1 MIFSV
6 IIPTFN
12 SSSTIQRALKSV
24 LKQSFKDFEIII
36 VDDGSSDDTKR
47 IIYQIFSNEIVSF
60 KYIYQKN
67 AGVAAARNNAVKN
80 SIGTYLAFLD
90 SDDEWHEDKL
100 KIQYFYIK
108 KLNAEFISTKYTFK
122 DFDKSK
128 GVKIKKYNFDDF
140 LFSNRTST
148 PCTVITRNLFD
159 KVNGFNS
166 QQRYSEDYHLWL
178 KASYYEPLYI
188 IIEPVLVRLYKYTY
202 GESGLS
208 SHLWAMEKGELSNY
222 KFCYES
228 KYISLFKYILI
239 IIYSLS
245 KFLFRVIHS
254 IINKFLKKK

>member
-12 SSSTIQRALKSV
+12 SSSTIQRALESV

-36 VDDGSSDDTKR
+36 VDDGSSDNSKE
-47 IIYQIFSNEIVSF
+47 IIYQTLSKETVSF

-67 AGVAAARNNAVKN
+67 AGAAAARNNAVKN

-100 KIQYFYIK
+100 KIQYFYIQ

-122 DFDKSK
+122 DFNNSK
-128 GVKIKKYNFDDF
+128 DVKIRKYKFDDF
-140 LFSNRTST
+140 LLSNRTST

-159 KVNGFNS
+159 KVNGFNFE
-166 QQRYSEDYHLWL
+166 QRYSEDYHLWL

-188 IIEPVLVRLYKYTY
+188 IVEPILVRLYKYAY

-222 KFCYES
+222 KFCYDS
-228 KYISLFKYILI
+228 KYIGIVKYFFI
-239 IIYSLS
+239 IMYSLS
-245 KFLFRVIHS
+245 KFIFRVVHS
-254 IINKFLKKK
+254 IINKFLKLK